1 MLTKAIILSLVLFHP
16 ATTSAQSA
24 ENDPLDPAGLEFK
37 ITPKEKIRIIH
48 ISLGPEVL
56 LSPSGI
62 EILPAKLAI
71 TDEKLIARIVKAFS
85 DEEELK
91 HKEFLGNPVGSYK
104 HYVDFL
110 DEQGARIHTVFLYAE
125 GTGSKFDPMIKE
137 LIQRSLT
144 KH

>member
-1 MLTKAIILSLVLFHP
+1 MLIQP
-16 ATTSAQSA
+16 AVTSAQAA
-24 ENDPLDPAGLEFK
+24 EGDPFDPAGLEFK

-71 TDEKLIARIVKAFS
+71 TDENLIAKIIKAFT

-110 DEQGARIHTVFLYAE
+110 DEQGTRIHTAFLYADS
-125 GTGSKFDPMIKE
+125 TGSKFDPTIKE